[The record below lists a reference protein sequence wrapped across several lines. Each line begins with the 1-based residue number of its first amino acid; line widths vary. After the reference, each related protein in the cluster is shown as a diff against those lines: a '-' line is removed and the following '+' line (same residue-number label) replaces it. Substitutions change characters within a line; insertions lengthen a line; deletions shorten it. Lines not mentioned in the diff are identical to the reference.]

1 MKKKVVAILLTAFTL
16 GVISVGCQ
24 GTQAAVTEEK
34 IVAEVINGTEEE
46 KEDAAVKEGKA
57 EKDHKKSEEKVTG
70 AFKKQEITS
79 EKEEVKSE
87 EKAASEETEEKKDKA
102 TVKSTTDT
110 KTAAGAGSKTTEA
123 DLKEVAEESKTA
135 SQTVTAQKESGQT
148 TPSGSVVSAKTTTT
162 QTTGQNAQAKPQTTQ
177 TQQTTTDTTATTP
190 STTSGPKEG
199 DRDGMM
205 VYKDGSWELDIDAA
219 NAQLDKEFADSSE
232 DQNYT
237 VTSRDNKEL
246 FDEINRYREENG
258 LNPIEWSDEL
268 SDQAN
273 TRAQEQTDNVY
284 NNNGNMDH
292 DYGTEHSGREN
303 LSSEE
308 SGDTLEAWMNSGGH
322 NDLLL
327 DPNIT
332 KGAVSTGGIDGGDGT
347 SDGVT
352 SFIAE

>member
-16 GVISVGCQ
+16 GIISVGCQ
-24 GTQAAVTEEK
+24 GTQATVTEEK
-34 IVAEVINGTEEE
+34 IVAEVINGTE
-46 KEDAAVKEGKA
+46 KEDPAVKEVKA
-57 EKDHKKSEEKVTG
+57 EKEHKKSEEKVTG

-87 EKAASEETEEKKDKA
+87 EKAASEETEE
-102 TVKSTTDT
+102 
-110 KTAAGAGSKTTEA
+110 
-123 DLKEVAEESKTA
+123 AEGSKTA

-162 QTTGQNAQAKPQTTQ
+162 QTTGQNTQAKPQTTQ
-177 TQQTTTDTTATTP
+177 PQKTTTDTTATTP